1 MPGCIAWIVKLTFS
15 ESMEAVYMA
24 ADKIRILIVDDIAET
39 RENIRKL
46 LQFESD
52 VDVVGAA
59 RSGKEGIQ
67 LAQELDPDVVLMDIN
82 MPDIDGITATDIIRK
97 KSSHIQVVILSVQSD
112 QNYMRK
118 AMLAGA
124 RDFLT
129 KPPLGDELIS
139 AIRRAGDMAQAERA
153 KGAQQHLAAVSV
165 AGGASAAA
173 NYASVS
179 KGKVITVYSPKGGT
193 GCTTIAVNLA
203 IALNNEDTRA
213 ALVDANLQFGDVAI
227 FVNEQGKN
235 TILELAP
242 RVDELEPD
250 VVEEIL
256 IYHGASGLRILAAPQ
271 RPEMAEKIS
280 TDQFIKVVQYLQK
293 MYAYIVVDTAHIL
306 SDVVLSLI
314 DISDVVVLVTTQEI
328 PSIKN
333 ARLFLDLLQTMGIGK
348 ERVVFTMN
356 RYDKRI
362 GITPERVSE
371 NLKHEISVTIPLD
384 EKVAITAVNRGV
396 PFMLDNKAQPVGR
409 GIFSLAEA
417 VRARLTTLESET
429 EVPGKR

>member
-1 MPGCIAWIVKLTFS
+1 M
-15 ESMEAVYMA
+15 AVN
-24 ADKIRILIVDDIAET
+24 KIRVLIVDDIAET
-39 RENIRKL
+39 RENVRKL

-52 VDVVGAA
+52 VDVTGAA

-82 MPDIDGITATDIIRK
+82 MPDIDGITATEIIRQ
-97 KSSHIQVVILSVQSD
+97 KSPHIQVLILSVQGD

-118 AMLAGA
+118 AM

-129 KPPLGDELIS
+129 KPPMGDELIS
-139 AIRRAGDMAQAERA
+139 AIRRAGELAHAERA
-153 KGAQQHLAAVSV
+153 KGAQQRLV
-165 AGGASAAA
+165 AASASGAPISMSGFA
-173 NYASVS
+173 PVT
-179 KGKVITVYSPKGGT
+179 KGKIITVYSPKGGT

-203 IALNNEDTRA
+203 IALNNEDTRS
-213 ALVDANLQFGDVAI
+213 ALVDANLQFGDVAV

-256 IYHGASGLRILAAPQ
+256 IKHEASGIRILAAPQ

-280 TDQFIKVVQYLQK
+280 ADQFAKVLQFLQR
-293 MYAYIVVDTAHIL
+293 MYAYVVVDTSSIL
-306 SDVVLSLI
+306 TDVVLSTI
-314 DISDVVVLVTTQEI
+314 DISDVIVLVTTQEI
-328 PSIKN
+328 PAIKN
-333 ARLFLDLLQTMGIGK
+333 ARLFLDLLQTMGITKGK
-348 ERVVFTMN
+348 IVFTMN

-362 GITPERVSE
+362 AITPERVSD
-371 NLKHEISVTIPLD
+371 NLKHEVSVTIPLD
-384 EKVAITAVNRGV
+384 EKVVITAVNRGV
-396 PFMLDNKAQPVGR
+396 PFMLDNKSQPVGR

-417 VRARLTTLESET
+417 VRARLTLLESED
-429 EVPGKR
+429 EMSVKR